1 MIKPC
6 PQKKEE
12 PAGKGAVYEDAPG
25 IGARVMD
32 AAEQQGGAAAAAAA
46 ADEDSSWGIQSLLLP
61 GICFVVVIVLALRF
75 SGDHKKYA

>member
-32 AAEQQGGAAAAAAA
+32 AAEQEGRAAAAAG
-46 ADEDSSWGIQSLLLP
+46 EDSSWGLQSLLLP